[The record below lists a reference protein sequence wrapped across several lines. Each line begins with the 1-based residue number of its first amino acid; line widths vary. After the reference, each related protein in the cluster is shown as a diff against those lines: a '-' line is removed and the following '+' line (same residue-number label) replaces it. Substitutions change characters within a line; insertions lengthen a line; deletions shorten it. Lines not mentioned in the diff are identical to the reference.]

1 MIIIRRRK
9 MHKDIKE
16 IIFSEEQLIQRAKE
30 IGQQITKDFE
40 GEEILLIG
48 ILRGS
53 VLFFADVM
61 RNIDLDCKIDFMGVK
76 SYEGTVSTNL
86 TITKDLSEDITG
98 KNIILVEDIL
108 DTGKTL
114 AFIKKE
120 LANRNPKSISICTL
134 LDKKVEKSAEVK
146 AQYIGFEVDNVF
158 VVGYG
163 LDYSQKYRNLPY
175 IGVIKEEAI

>member
-1 MIIIRRRK
+1 

-16 IIFSEEQLIQRAKE
+16 IIFSEEQLIKRSKE
-30 IGQQITKDFE
+30 IGEQITKDFY
-40 GEEILLIG
+40 GEEVLLVG

-53 VLFFADVM
+53 ILFFADVM
-61 RNIDLDCKIDFMGVK
+61 RNIDLDCKIDFIGVK
-76 SYEGTVSTNL
+76 SYEGTVSKEL
-86 TITKDLSEDITG
+86 KITKDLSEDIEG
-98 KNIILVEDIL
+98 KNVILVEDIL

-114 AFIKKE
+114 AYIKKE
-120 LANRNPKSISICTL
+120 LAKRNPKKISICTL
-134 LDKKVEKSAEVK
+134 LDKKIEKSEEVK
-146 AQYIGFEVDNVF
+146 AQYVGFEVDNVF

>member
-1 MIIIRRRK
+1 

-16 IIFSEEQLIQRAKE
+16 IIFSEEQLIKRSKE
-30 IGQQITKDFE
+30 IGEQITKDFY
-40 GEEILLIG
+40 GEEVLLVG

-53 VLFFADVM
+53 ILFFADVM

-76 SYEGTVSTNL
+76 SYEGTVSKEL
-86 TITKDLSEDITG
+86 KITKDLSEDIEG
-98 KNIILVEDIL
+98 KNVILVEDIL

-114 AFIKKE
+114 AYIKKE
-120 LANRNPKSISICTL
+120 LAKRNPKKISICTL
-134 LDKKVEKSAEVK
+134 LDKKIEKSEEVK
-146 AQYIGFEVDNVF
+146 AQYVGFEVDNVF

>member
-1 MIIIRRRK
+1 MIREQK

-16 IIFSEEQLIQRAKE
+16 IIFSEEQLIQRSKE
-30 IGQQITKDFE
+30 IGEQITKDFA
-40 GEEILLIG
+40 GEEVLLVG

-61 RNIDLDCKIDFMGVK
+61 RNIDLDCRIDFMGVK
-76 SYEGTVSTNL
+76 SYEGTVSGNL
-86 TITKDLSEDITG
+86 SITKDLSEDIAG

-120 LANRNPKSISICTL
+120 LAKRNPKSISICTL
-134 LDKKVEKSAEVK
+134 LDKKIEKSEDVK
-146 AQYIGFEVDNVF
+146 AQYVGFEVDNVF

>member
-1 MIIIRRRK
+1 MIMIRKSK

-16 IIFSEEQLIQRAKE
+16 IIFSEEQLIQRSRE
-30 IGQQITKDFE
+30 IGEQITKDFE
-40 GEEILLIG
+40 GEEVLLVG

-53 VLFFADVM
+53 ILFFADVM

-76 SYEGTVSTNL
+76 SYDGTVSKEL
-86 TITKDLSEDITG
+86 TITKDLSENIEG
-98 KNIILVEDIL
+98 KNIILVKDIL

-114 AFIKKE
+114 AFIKRE
-120 LANRNPKSISICTL
+120 LAKRNPKSISICTL
-134 LDKKVEKSAEVK
+134 LDKKIEKSEEVK

>member
-1 MIIIRRRK
+1 MIREQK

-16 IIFSEEQLIQRAKE
+16 IIFSEEQLIQRSKE
-30 IGQQITKDFE
+30 IGEQITKDFA
-40 GEEILLIG
+40 GEEVLLVG

-61 RNIDLDCKIDFMGVK
+61 RNIDLDCRIDFMGVK
-76 SYEGTVSTNL
+76 SYEGTVSGNL
-86 TITKDLSEDITG
+86 TITKDLSEDIAG

-120 LANRNPKSISICTL
+120 LAKRNPKSISICTL
-134 LDKKVEKSAEVK
+134 LDKKIEKSEDVK
-146 AQYIGFEVDNVF
+146 AQYVGFEVDNVF

>member
-1 MIIIRRRK
+1 

-16 IIFSEEQLIQRAKE
+16 IIFSEEQLIKRSKE
-30 IGQQITKDFE
+30 IGEQITKDFY
-40 GEEILLIG
+40 GEEVLLVG

-53 VLFFADVM
+53 ILFFADVM
-61 RNIDLDCKIDFMGVK
+61 RNIDLDCKIDFIGVK
-76 SYEGTVSTNL
+76 SYEGTVSKEL
-86 TITKDLSEDITG
+86 KITKDLSEDIEG

-114 AFIKKE
+114 AYIKKE
-120 LANRNPKSISICTL
+120 LAKRNPKKISICTL
-134 LDKKVEKSAEVK
+134 LDKKIEKSEEVK
-146 AQYIGFEVDNVF
+146 AQYVGFEVDNVF

>member
-1 MIIIRRRK
+1 

-16 IIFSEEQLIQRAKE
+16 IIFSEEQLIKRSKE
-30 IGQQITKDFE
+30 IGEQITKDFY
-40 GEEILLIG
+40 GEEVLLVG

-53 VLFFADVM
+53 ILFFADVM
-61 RNIDLDCKIDFMGVK
+61 RNIDLDCRIDFMGVK
-76 SYEGTVSTNL
+76 SYEGTVSKEL
-86 TITKDLSEDITG
+86 KITKDLSEDIEG
-98 KNIILVEDIL
+98 KNVILVEDIL

-114 AFIKKE
+114 AYIKKE
-120 LANRNPKSISICTL
+120 LAKRNPKKISICTL
-134 LDKKVEKSAEVK
+134 LDKKIEKSEEVK
-146 AQYIGFEVDNVF
+146 AQYVGFEVDNVF

>member
-1 MIIIRRRK
+1 

-16 IIFSEEQLIQRAKE
+16 IIFSEEQLIKRSKE
-30 IGQQITKDFE
+30 IGEQITKDFY
-40 GEEILLIG
+40 GEEVLLVG

-53 VLFFADVM
+53 ILFFADVM
-61 RNIDLDCKIDFMGVK
+61 RNIDLDCKIDFIGVK
-76 SYEGTVSTNL
+76 SYEGTVSKDL
-86 TITKDLSEDITG
+86 KITKDLSEDIEG
-98 KNIILVEDIL
+98 KNVILVEDIL

-114 AFIKKE
+114 AYIKKE
-120 LANRNPKSISICTL
+120 LAKRNPKKISICTL
-134 LDKKVEKSAEVK
+134 LDKKIEKSEEVK
-146 AQYIGFEVDNVF
+146 AQYVGFEVDNVF

>member
-1 MIIIRRRK
+1 

-16 IIFSEEQLIQRAKE
+16 IIFSEEQLIKRSKE
-30 IGQQITKDFE
+30 LGEQITKDFY
-40 GEEILLIG
+40 GEEVLLVG

-53 VLFFADVM
+53 ILFFADVM
-61 RNIDLDCKIDFMGVK
+61 RNIDLDCKIDFVGVK
-76 SYEGTVSTNL
+76 SYEGTVSKEL
-86 TITKDLSEDITG
+86 KITKDLSEDIEG
-98 KNIILVEDIL
+98 KNVILVEDIL

-114 AFIKKE
+114 AYIKKE
-120 LANRNPKSISICTL
+120 LAKRNPKKISICTL
-134 LDKKVEKSAEVK
+134 LDKKIEKSEEVK
-146 AQYIGFEVDNVF
+146 AQYVGFEVDNVF

>member
-1 MIIIRRRK
+1 

-16 IIFSEEQLIQRAKE
+16 IIFSEEQLIKRSKE
-30 IGQQITKDFE
+30 IGKQITKDFY
-40 GEEILLIG
+40 GEEVLLVG

-53 VLFFADVM
+53 ILFFADVM
-61 RNIDLDCKIDFMGVK
+61 RNIDLDCRIDFMGVK
-76 SYEGTVSTNL
+76 SYEGTVSKEL
-86 TITKDLSEDITG
+86 KITKDLSEDIEG
-98 KNIILVEDIL
+98 KNVILVEDIL

-114 AFIKKE
+114 AYIKKE
-120 LANRNPKSISICTL
+120 LAKRNPKKISICTL
-134 LDKKVEKSAEVK
+134 LDKKIEKSEEVK
-146 AQYIGFEVDNVF
+146 AQYVGFEVDNVF